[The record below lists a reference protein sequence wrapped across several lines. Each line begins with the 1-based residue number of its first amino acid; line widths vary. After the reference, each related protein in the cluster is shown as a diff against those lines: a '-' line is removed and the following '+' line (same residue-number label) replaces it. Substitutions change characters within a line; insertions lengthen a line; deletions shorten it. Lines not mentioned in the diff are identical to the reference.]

1 MRIEHV
7 ALWVNELEK
16 VRKFYEIWFGC
27 TSNEKYD
34 NLKKGFESYFL
45 TFDDGA
51 RLEIMRKKGIEGA
64 VQHETA
70 GYAHIALSLG
80 TKESV
85 DELTEKMRENGI
97 IIAGEPRTT
106 GDGYYE
112 SVVEDPEGNLI
123 ELTV

>member
-45 TFDDGA
+45 TFD
-51 RLEIMRKKGIEGA
+51 EGIEGA